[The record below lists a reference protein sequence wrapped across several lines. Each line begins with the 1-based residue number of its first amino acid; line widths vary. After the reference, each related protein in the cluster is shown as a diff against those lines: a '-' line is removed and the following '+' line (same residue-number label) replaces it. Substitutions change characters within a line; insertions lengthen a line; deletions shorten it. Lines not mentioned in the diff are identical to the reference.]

1 MRTLVTAGALVF
13 SIQACSAQGAANP
26 PAFAVASVKPSQ
38 RQLGPDGSGRISF
51 GPAGLRGR
59 NVTLKHLIAE
69 AYGVQPYQIFGGPN
83 WLDIAQYDVDAR
95 ADGPIANQQAMPML
109 RTLLGD
115 RFQLSLHSET
125 RELRVYDLVVDK
137 HGPKL
142 RAATDAE
149 VPTGQAG
156 AAGPAGFHGNLQEFA
171 NLLSIQLSIP
181 LPDDPTK
188 PGVASGHPVP
198 VRDKTGLAGIYDI
211 GVEVRPEPGAESFTL
226 WQRVLQDQLGLKLES
241 RKAEVDV
248 LVIDHAERVPTGN

>member
-1 MRTLVTAGALVF
+1 M
-13 SIQACSAQGAANP
+13 
-26 PAFAVASVKPSQ
+26 ASVKPSQ

-51 GPAGLRGR
+51 VPAGLRGR
-59 NVTLKHLIAE
+59 NVTLKHLIAG
-69 AYGVQPYQIFGGPN
+69 AYGVQPYQISGGPN
-83 WLDIAQYDVDAR
+83 WLDIDQFDVEAK
-95 ADGPIANQQAMPML
+95 ADGPIASQQAALML

-115 RFQLSLHSET
+115 RFRLSLHPET

-137 HGPKL
+137 HGAKL

-149 VPTGQAG
+149 VPTAQAG
-156 AAGPAGFHGNLQEFA
+156 TTGPAGFHGTLQEFA
-171 NLLSIQLSIP
+171 GLLSIQLSIP
-181 LPDDPTK
+181 VLDDPGK

-226 WQRVLQDQLGLKLES
+226 WQRVLQDQLGLRLES

-248 LVIDHAERVPTGN
+248 LEIDHAERVPTGN